1 MASRGYPREFERGLP
16 IEGLEEAGA
25 DPDVVVFHAGTRRGD
40 DGRFVT
46 AGGRVLGVTARGV
59 GIAEARRRAYAAT
72 QCIRFEGAH
81 VRGDIA
87 SRAIS

>member
-1 MASRGYPREFERGLP
+1 
-16 IEGLEEAGA
+16 
-25 DPDVVVFHAGTRRGD
+25 
-40 DGRFVT
+40 
-46 AGGRVLGVTARGV
+46 VLGVTARGV